1 MKEIKKV
8 KTAVIGCGAIS
19 RIYFE
24 NMTNGFE
31 ILEVAGCCDLN
42 RQLAGDTAAAYDI
55 PVLTMEE
62 ILGDPGIGI
71 VVNLTNPAAHYDVI
85 RNLLEHGKHV
95 YTEKVLA
102 ASFGQARELV
112 SLAEEKGKLL
122 CSAPDTFL
130 GAAVQTARYLVESGV
145 IGTVTSCVAIL
156 QRDAR
161 LLAEKFP
168 YTSRPGG
175 GIGIDVGIYYT
186 TAMVNILGEVKEV
199 CGMSGVCM
207 PEQSHYFVKNGNF
220 GEAYTQESE
229 TYLTG
234 SMQFRNGCVG
244 TLHFNSRSI
253 RTEKPYVA
261 FYGTEGIL
269 FLEDPNFFGGDVKV
283 ILKGRTEPVVFPHTN
298 GYDGDDRGLGVAEMA
313 WALQMGRVPRTR
325 ADMAL
330 HSLEVLTGMI
340 ESGRTKGFYEMQTRF
355 ERQPMLPRGYLGGS
369 YAMNQ
374 PEGALAL

>member
-1 MKEIKKV
+1 MKGIKKV

-102 ASFGQARELV
+102 ASFGQAKELV
-112 SLAEEKGKLL
+112 SLADEKGKLL

-145 IGTVTSCVAIL
+145 IGTVTSCVAVL

-207 PEQSHYFVKNGNF
+207 PEQSHYFVNKWELWGSLYPGVRDIPYRFHAIQEWMCGN
-220 GEAYTQESE
+220 
-229 TYLTG
+229 
-234 SMQFRNGCVG
+234 
-244 TLHFNSRSI
+244 
-253 RTEKPYVA
+253 P
-261 FYGTEGIL
+261 
-269 FLEDPNFFGGDVKV
+269 
-283 ILKGRTEPVVFPHTN
+283 
-298 GYDGDDRGLGVAEMA
+298 
-313 WALQMGRVPRTR
+313 
-325 ADMAL
+325 
-330 HSLEVLTGMI
+330 SL
-340 ESGRTKGFYEMQTRF
+340 
-355 ERQPMLPRGYLGGS
+355 
-369 YAMNQ
+369 
-374 PEGALAL
+374 